1 MAWILA
7 KNRLDDDKVI
17 KVRQIH
23 EGSSIFVD
31 ENGCRMKIRDLD
43 FTEARYDLPPL
54 PPLPSLTEN
63 KDNAKELKEIIN
75 SFDVKEQDNNRAEIA
90 KREYWRKLRGD
101 IFLSIHKEY
110 VNKDDAIALTKRIFD
125 ALYEQDVEFRQ
136 KKV

>member
-7 KNRLDDDKVI
+7 KNRLNDFVV

-23 EGSSIFVD
+23 EGSNTFVD
-31 ENGCRMKIRDLD
+31 ENGCRLKIRDLD
-43 FTEARYDLPPL
+43 LTEARYDLPPL
-54 PPLPSLTEN
+54 PPLTEN
-63 KDNAKELKEIIN
+63 KDNVKELKEIMN

-110 VNKDDAIALTKRIFD
+110 VNKDDAIVLTKRIFD
-125 ALYEQDVEFRQ
+125 ALYDQDVEFRQ

>member
-7 KNRLDDDKVI
+7 KNRFNNEII

-23 EGSSIFVD
+23 EGSSTFVD
-31 ENGCRMKIRDLD
+31 ENGCRLKIRDLD
-43 FTEARYDLPPL
+43 LTEARYDL

-63 KDNAKELKEIIN
+63 KDNVKELKEIMN

-110 VNKDDAIALTKRIFD
+110 ANKNDALVLTKEIFD

>member
-7 KNRLDDDKVI
+7 KNRLNDEVI

-23 EGSSIFVD
+23 EGSNIFVD
-31 ENGCRMKIRDLD
+31 ENGCKIKIRDLD
-43 FTEARYDLPPL
+43 LTEARYDL

-63 KDNAKELKEIIN
+63 KDNVKELKEIIN

-110 VNKDDAIALTKRIFD
+110 VNKNDALELTKEIFD

>member
-7 KNRLDDDKVI
+7 KNRLYDEVV

-23 EGSSIFVD
+23 EGSNIFVD
-31 ENGCRMKIRDLD
+31 ENGCKIKIRDLD

-54 PPLPSLTEN
+54 PSLTEN
-63 KDNAKELKEIIN
+63 HKDNVKELKEIIN

-110 VNKDDAIALTKRIFD
+110 VNKNDALVLTKEIFD

>member
-7 KNRLDDDKVI
+7 KNRLYGDKVI

-23 EGSSIFVD
+23 EGSNIFVD

-43 FTEARYDLPPL
+43 FTEAMYDL
-54 PPLPSLTEN
+54 PLPSLTEN
-63 KDNAKELKEIIN
+63 QKDNVKELKEIMN
-75 SFDVKEQDNNRAEIA
+75 SFDVKAQDNNRAKIA
-90 KREYWRKLRGD
+90 EREYWRKLRGD

>member
-1 MAWILA
+1 M
-7 KNRLDDDKVI
+7 
-17 KVRQIH
+17 
-23 EGSSIFVD
+23 D
-31 ENGCRMKIRDLD
+31 ENGCKIKIRDLD

-54 PPLPSLTEN
+54 PSLTEN
-63 KDNAKELKEIIN
+63 HKDNVKELKEIMN

-110 VNKDDAIALTKRIFD
+110 VNKNDALILTKEIFD
-125 ALYEQDVEFRQ
+125 ALYEQDAEFRQ

>member
-31 ENGCRMKIRDLD
+31 ENGCRLKIRDLD
-43 FTEARYDLPPL
+43 FTEAMYDLPPL
-54 PPLPSLTEN
+54 PSLPEN
-63 KDNAKELKEIIN
+63 HKDNVKELKEIIN
-75 SFDVKEQDNNRAEIA
+75 SFDVKAQDDNRAKIA
-90 KREYWRKLRGD
+90 EREYWRKLRGD

-110 VNKDDAIALTKRIFD
+110 ANNNKEDALVLTKRIFD
-125 ALYEQDVEFRQ
+125 ALYAQDVEFRQ

>member
-7 KNRLDDDKVI
+7 KNRLYDEVV
-17 KVRQIH
+17 KVRQIR
-23 EGSSIFVD
+23 EGSNIFVD
-31 ENGCRMKIRDLD
+31 ENGCRLKIRDLD
-43 FTEARYDLPPL
+43 LTEAMYDLPPL
-54 PPLPSLTEN
+54 PPLTEN
-63 KDNAKELKEIIN
+63 KDNVKELKEIIN

-110 VNKDDAIALTKRIFD
+110 INKDDAIAITKRIFD

>member
-1 MAWILA
+1 MDWILA
-7 KNRLDDDKVI
+7 KNRLYNEVI

-23 EGSSIFVD
+23 EGSNVFVD
-31 ENGCRMKIRDLD
+31 ENGCKIKIRDLD
-43 FTEARYDLPPL
+43 FTEAMYDLPPL
-54 PPLPSLTEN
+54 PSFTEN
-63 KDNAKELKEIIN
+63 KDNVKDLKEIMN
-75 SFDVKEQDNNRAEIA
+75 SFDVKDQDNNRAEIA

-110 VNKDDAIALTKRIFD
+110 VNKDDAIAITKRIFD

>member
-7 KNRLDDDKVI
+7 KNRLNNEVV

-23 EGSSIFVD
+23 EGSNTFVD
-31 ENGCRMKIRDLD
+31 ENGCRLKIRDLD
-43 FTEARYDLPPL
+43 LTEARYDL

-63 KDNAKELKEIIN
+63 KDNVKELKEIIN
-75 SFDVKEQDNNRAEIA
+75 SFDVKEQDNNRADIA
-90 KREYWRKLRGD
+90 KQEYWRKLRGD

-110 VNKDDAIALTKRIFD
+110 INKDDAIALTKRIFD

>member
-7 KNRLDDDKVI
+7 KNRFNNEVV

-23 EGSSIFVD
+23 EGSNTFVD
-31 ENGCRMKIRDLD
+31 ENGCRLKIRDLD
-43 FTEARYDLPPL
+43 LTEARYDLPPL
-54 PPLPSLTEN
+54 PPLTEN
-63 KDNAKELKEIIN
+63 KDNVKELKEIMN
-75 SFDVKEQDNNRAEIA
+75 SFDIKEQDNNRAEIA

>member
-43 FTEARYDLPPL
+43 FTEAMYDL
-54 PPLPSLTEN
+54 PLPSLTEN
-63 KDNAKELKEIIN
+63 QKDNVKELKEIMN
-75 SFDVKEQDNNRAEIA
+75 SFDVKAQDNNRAEIA

-125 ALYEQDVEFRQ
+125 ALYDQDVEFRQ

>member
-43 FTEARYDLPPL
+43 FTEAMYDLPPL
-54 PPLPSLTEN
+54 PSLPEN
-63 KDNAKELKEIIN
+63 HKDNVKELKEIIN
-75 SFDVKEQDNNRAEIA
+75 SFDVKAQDDNRAKIA
-90 KREYWRKLRGD
+90 EREYWRKLRGD

-110 VNKDDAIALTKRIFD
+110 ANNNKEDALVLTKRIFD
-125 ALYEQDVEFRQ
+125 ALYAQDVEFRQ

>member
-7 KNRLDDDKVI
+7 KNRLYGEVI

-23 EGSSIFVD
+23 EGSSTFVD
-31 ENGCRMKIRDLD
+31 ENGCRLKIRDLD
-43 FTEARYDLPPL
+43 LTEARYDLPPL
-54 PPLPSLTEN
+54 PSLTYN
-63 KDNAKELKEIIN
+63 KDNLKEIKEIMN
-75 SFDVKEQDNNRAEIA
+75 SFDVKAQDDNRAEIA

-110 VNKDDAIALTKRIFD
+110 VNKDDAIALTKEIFD